1 MLVLLLKKIL
11 LILLLYSGLS
21 VSNSQIQFSHI
32 DVSNGLPGTI
42 IRKIIQDNDG
52 YMWFATKYG
61 LARYDGYKVE
71 IINDASNQ
79 SLGDVWAVINEPDGS
94 LLIASKTRG
103 LFRYKEGEIEALAL
117 LADLKGVEPT
127 SIERDRE
134 GALWVGTNKGDYKVI
149 NNVRYEVQ
157 LFKDEK
163 SYGFLNIDNHHILSQ
178 TNKNLRQYNIN
189 NNSVEDVKVDPK
201 DTKLNY
207 KLHKD
212 NFGNIWLG
220 RANGLYLYDEE
231 CRCFKSNFEQLKNI
245 KVYTLN
251 SDKKHLWIGTL
262 SNGLYR
268 YNYAT
273 SELVKIYSDQ
283 KQEIQIENKSIL
295 SIYFDNSGVIWIG
308 TFHSG
313 VIFIN
318 PTTFAFHS
326 IPEENGS
333 KLCIKSQTTH
343 DVLESKDGNLWLAT
357 SEGVT
362 RINQE
367 NQCTHYNY
375 KSGDVNSLSANN
387 IISLYQTQNGDIWVT
402 NATGGLDSISS
413 LSGLTERKGDAFS
426 NLSFNFSYE
435 SSKDVLILGSHR
447 NGLFAYNVVK
457 NKLTKF
463 KSLDNKYNDAIF
475 YVHAVDKNNRQY
487 FGTNKGVVF
496 LNNENIIESF
506 DIDFNTVENYEVDAI
521 AFDND
526 NNLWLGIMYQY
537 LLKINTEGITEN
549 ITDRLVN
556 GNAQLKVLAMIP
568 VGENIM
574 WISSN
579 NGLYKI
585 NTKTYENW
593 NFVANDG
600 LQNTGFLRQSYE
612 YGKNGKIYFGGKK
625 GVNSFFPKEIVI
637 NNKQPQTVLT
647 AFKYFNKELS
657 TGVSTASNFKL
668 DKPINYLHEIEL
680 NYEDYIIGFDF
691 AALDFA
697 DSMRNQYAY
706 RMKGL
711 YDNWVYV
718 DANNRQATY
727 TNLKPDDYIFQVK
740 ASNKDGT
747 WNELPKELKIK
758 VHPAPWFSPWAYFTY
773 ILFIVISI
781 WAFIRYKTIASRKR
795 AQQLEKTV
803 KERTQEVNLQKKMVE
818 SLLDHKN
825 EVLANITHEFKT
837 PLALILGPTDQLLE
851 EAELQNHSDKL
862 SMIQRNAQRLMLMVG
877 QILKLSQAELDKE
890 VIRES
895 QAVQSIL
902 TMLYEAFKPLAND
915 KNIELVLSNDIK
927 VNVFATSECL
937 EIVIGNLLS
946 NALKF
951 TNSGGKI
958 TISSKCYDN
967 QVSISVKDTGIGIES
982 KNNKKMFKRFVR
994 LDAHKNIQGTGI
1006 GLSVV
1011 KEIAEANNGHVDV
1024 ISEWGKGSEFTVT
1037 FPISDIRANEELSQ
1051 IIVDQMV
1058 ENTNNEISLK
1068 YNNSINT
1075 SEVEKKHNQIQVLI
1089 IEDNLDMQTH
1099 IGNVL
1104 KNRFNCIF
1112 ADRGREGIALALK
1125 EVPDVIICD
1134 VMMPE
1139 MDGYQVTRILRHDT
1153 RTSHIPIILLTALNT
1168 KESRIKGWREN
1179 IDIYVSKP
1187 FDAMELNVQIDNIL
1201 IIRKMLQQKT
1211 NKAMKSN
1218 NSLQELDLP
1227 QQDLIFIKKFKNVIE
1242 KYYTNEYF
1250 QKADL
1255 ASKMAISERQLQRKI
1270 KALINKSPMDML
1282 RDIRLEKATI
1292 QLRKGYQVGLVSD
1305 NCGFSST
1312 SYFGSCFKKKYGV
1325 TPKKYQSLK

>member
-1 MLVLLLKKIL
+1 
-11 LILLLYSGLS
+11 LS
-21 VSNSQIQFSHI
+21 ESNSQIQFSHI
-32 DVSNGLPGTI
+32 DVAKGLPSTI
-42 IRKIIQDNDG
+42 IRNIIQDNEG

-79 SLGDVWAVINEPDGS
+79 SLGDVWSLINESDGS
-94 LLIASKTRG
+94 ILIASKTRG
-103 LFRYKEGEIEALAL
+103 LFRYEEGEIEALAFL
-117 LADLKGVEPT
+117 DDFKGIQPS

-134 GALWVGTNKGDYKVI
+134 GTLWVGTNKGDYKVI
-149 NNVRYEVQ
+149 NNVTYEVR
-157 LFKDEK
+157 LFEGEK
-163 SYGFLNIDNHHILSQ
+163 SYGFLNLDNNHILSQ
-178 TNKNLRQYNIN
+178 TNKKLSQYNIN
-189 NNSVEDVKVDPK
+189 NNSIEYIKVDPI

-212 NFGNIWLG
+212 SSGNIWLG

-231 CRCFKSNFEQLKNI
+231 RRCFKSFFEELKNI
-245 KVYTLN
+245 KVYALT

-262 SNGLYR
+262 NDGLYR
-268 YNYAT
+268 YDYAT
-273 SELVKIYSDQ
+273 SELVKLYSDQ
-283 KQEIQIENKSIL
+283 KQEIEIENKSIL
-295 SIYFDNSGVIWIG
+295 SLYIDKSGVIWIG

-318 PTTFAFHS
+318 PTTFVFHS
-326 IPEENGS
+326 IPEESSS

-343 DVLESKDGNLWLAT
+343 DVLESNDGNLWLAT
-357 SEGVT
+357 SEGIT

-375 KSGDVNSLSANN
+375 KSGDVNSLSKNN
-387 IISLYQTQNGDIWVT
+387 ILSLFQAQSGDIWVT
-402 NATGGLDSISS
+402 NGTGGLDRISF
-413 LSGLTERKGDAFS
+413 LTGLIERKGQAFS
-426 NLSFNFSYE
+426 NLSFTFSYE
-435 SSKDVLILGSHR
+435 SSKDVLILGSHQ
-447 NGLFAYNVVK
+447 NGLYSYNISN

-463 KSLDNKYNDAIF
+463 KSHNNKYDDANF
-475 YVHAVDKNNRQY
+475 YVHAVDKNNNQY

-496 LNNENIIESF
+496 LNNKNIIESI
-506 DIDFNTVENYEVDAI
+506 DIGFNTVENYEVNAI
-521 AFDND
+521 AFDKN
-526 NNLWLGIMYQY
+526 NNLWLGIMNQY
-537 LLKINTEGITEN
+537 LLKINTQGITEN
-549 ITDRLVN
+549 ITDKLAN
-556 GNAQLKVLAMIP
+556 TNAQLKVLAMIP
-568 VGENIM
+568 VDENIM

-579 NGLYKI
+579 NGLYKL
-585 NTKTYENW
+585 NTITYENW

-600 LQNTGFLRQSYE
+600 LQNTEFLIQSYE

-625 GVNSFFPKEIVI
+625 GVNSFFPEKIVI
-637 NNKQPQTVLT
+637 NNKEPQIVLT
-647 AFKYFNKELS
+647 AFKYFNKELK
-657 TGVSTASNFKL
+657 TGASLASDFKL
-668 DKPINYLHEIEL
+668 DKSINYLDEIEL
-680 NYEDYIIGFDF
+680 SYEDYIIGFEF

-706 RMKGL
+706 RLKGL
-711 YDNWVYV
+711 YDDWVYV

-727 TNLKPDDYIFQVK
+727 TNLKPGDYIFQVK

-747 WNELPKELKIK
+747 WNEFPKELKIK
-758 VHPAPWFSPWAYFTY
+758 VHPAPWLSPWAYFTY
-773 ILFIVISI
+773 ILFIIISI
-781 WAFIRYKTIASRKR
+781 WAFIRYKTITSRKR

-837 PLALILGPTDQLLE
+837 PLALILGPVDQLLE
-851 EAELQNHSDKL
+851 ETQLQNHTDKL
-862 SMIQRNAQRLMLMVG
+862 SMIQRNAKRLMLMVG

-902 TMLYEAFKPLAND
+902 TMLYEAFKSLAND
-915 KNIELVLSNDIK
+915 KNIELLLFNDIK

-951 TNSGGKI
+951 TNSGGQI

-967 QVSISVKDTGIGIES
+967 QVSISVRDTGIGIES

-1011 KEIAEANNGHVDV
+1011 KEITEANNGHVDV

-1037 FPISDIRANEELSQ
+1037 FPVSDIPANEELSQ

-1068 YNNSINT
+1068 YNNSTNN
-1075 SEVEKKHNQIQVLI
+1075 SEALENLNQIQVLI

-1104 KNRFNCIF
+1104 KKRFNCIF

-1211 NKAMKSN
+1211 NKAMKN
-1218 NSLQELDLP
+1218 NDSLQELDLP
-1227 QQDLIFIKKFKNVIE
+1227 QQDLKFIKKFKNVIE

-1255 ASKMAISERQLQRKI
+1255 ASKMAISEQQLQRKI

-1282 RDIRLEKATI
+1282 RDIRLEKAAI
-1292 QLRKGYQVGLVSD
+1292 ELRKGYQVGLVSND
-1305 NCGFSST
+1305 CGFSSV
-1312 SYFGSCFKKKYGV
+1312 SYFGSCFKKRYGV